1 MCTPSFKVYQ
11 ADAKGGPEW
20 FGVVGKI
27 TGAHVKVGRYG
38 RVLVHFSSFPFVAQS
53 WCCSSE
59 RSVLVQENLGC
70 TC

>member
-53 WCCSSE
+53 
-59 RSVLVQENLGC
+59 
-70 TC
+70 